1 MLSPNSEPTLDHANE
16 REPATS
22 TARTL
27 NIPKPFG
34 ALFGRPSSPSMMPTL
49 TTTHGKMSSS
59 QANDL
64 RENTALARSLSSTE
78 TSPESPSRTDTSSI
92 SPPNG
97 PDNVS
102 RSSSIMKSRTPSP
115 GPELNSVHLTPSRIS
130 QSPTPSIRSHDLQ
143 SIPTISSRATSRDSR
158 STSSGSDSSSDE
170 EEVYFNGLL
179 THILDDRTFLV
190 GIIAH
195 TEWPDFLALT
205 QTCRGA
211 RRAVLDLNENE
222 SSLTQSGRS
231 TSRSSQS
238 SARSV
243 QMSAPV
249 RDEVLIGYVEG
260 YSYLARRIKRAT
272 ARRNALDKLTSR
284 TQPTRAVVSR
294 GRQAQSQ
301 SKTSVTNIQK
311 TGKTADFKTAKTI
324 KTSLEEIQLLYIS
337 SLTPLHVYPTSA
349 LVSLSTSSRTR
360 SSDNL
365 ETRFTDVT
373 RKLQA
378 LTLAHSKFV
387 LLLRTMADQ
396 VEELRSSNSRFK
408 PPARH
413 TNGSPRQMPS
423 DQQMRL
429 DTDSEHEREEDL
441 FDTHT
446 YIRGGTFD
454 HPNLPRG
461 SPHSR
466 VRELVF
472 PAPLAGSSPQSSESR
487 NSQQDASIEPVH
499 SRFTSD
505 SAVTSSRSKHS
516 KAPLSRNTAPSAFRS
531 SPQSPKASSLAT
543 PRSSLDSV
551 TASPTK
557 RLSILKAKTPLI
569 SPPLPSEPQ
578 TLKAYST
585 GWRRSLLIASV
596 NHQKRVHRRST
607 LNLRQEP
614 DEFGVEDLTWTPS
627 TPRKRFTTSPAK
639 QPRPLPLS
647 PSGSDTSNTSSAN
660 SSRRNSG
667 NYSSENSSPSPE
679 RRDSDGAKRKEV
691 ESPKKNISFQ
701 LEERAAKRLSTLNK
715 LNGSGALTRPGTLK
729 SPHSRITS
737 HPSQTA
743 TSPHDLLLATS
754 RLRAPVLRV
763 YVPCSELSRSS
774 SFKEGITPY
783 AASSS
788 SRPASRPS
796 TASLRSE
803 QTSSVQQVEA
813 ELMRAG
819 VWEWMRGGEV
829 VVNFGYMP
837 GVFTTVAPKPARPT
851 LSRRQS
857 QTTVR
862 ESQIFAN
869 FTPSPPGTIPVASP
883 RALRTNVKS
892 NSRAAGRFAEY
903 SGSGSD
909 ASSPPSSFRS
919 PTSTPGGTPGPS
931 RVSSSTSI
939 TNSASLVSQP
949 SQSTI
954 QARPSSRQSTLDSR
968 QYTSSPVP
976 LRQPAF
982 VQEPSPQ
989 QVEATWLIFNGS
1001 HLVPYTP
1008 STSDAEALSH
1018 EDGLE
1023 RLAKREESFLPL
1035 DDPLALP
1042 SPFYYDH
1049 ILGAEGRLKVRVDS
1063 SRIPKPLDSEKVN
1076 VTTMSHTR
1084 SRSDPS
1090 SRDASGEFGSHFH
1103 EEFFN
1108 LGHSS
1113 EDDSGSAGISMS
1125 LQTFPA
1131 LIHSPGGLGG
1141 WAKVRRWRWVAR
1153 ATIPSP
1159 TTTEVEEPSHPPT
1172 TFRTSSTATRSN
1184 WLSTGGRASYE
1195 KERELKGLIG
1205 RGWTGRTWV
1214 LEGEGTKEGR
1224 DVLLSCLK
1232 SSSASLPPAEGVN
1245 STKMEWEIVR
1255 AKTDK
1260 AGPTAGVLWF
1270 RLLTPSA
1277 PVGSLDGDDSTI
1289 GC

>member
-1 MLSPNSEPTLDHANE
+1 
-16 REPATS
+16 
-22 TARTL
+22 
-27 NIPKPFG
+27 
-34 ALFGRPSSPSMMPTL
+34 MPTL

-59 QANDL
+59 QTDHL
-64 RENTALARSLSSTE
+64 RKNTALARSLSSTE
-78 TSPESPSRTDTSSI
+78 ASPESPSRTDTSSI
-92 SPPNG
+92 SPPNRT
-97 PDNVS
+97 DNVS

-115 GPELNSVHLTPSRIS
+115 GPEFNGAHLTPSRIS
-130 QSPTPSIRSHDLQ
+130 HSPTPSTRSLDLQ

-158 STSSGSDSSSDE
+158 STSSGSDSSSE
-170 EEVYFNGLL
+170 EEVYFNDLL
-179 THILDDRTFLV
+179 THVLDDRTFLV

-211 RRAVLDLNENE
+211 RRAVLDLNENG
-222 SSLTQSGRS
+222 SSTQSGRS
-231 TSRSSQS
+231 ASRSSQS

-260 YSYLARRIKRAT
+260 YNYLARRIKRAT

-284 TQPTRAVVSR
+284 TQPTRTVVSR

-311 TGKTADFKTAKTI
+311 IGKTADVKTNKTI

-337 SLTPLHVYPTSA
+337 SLTPLHVYPTNA

-360 SSDNL
+360 SSDNQ
-365 ETRFTDVT
+365 ETRFIDVT

-396 VEELRSSNSRFK
+396 VAELRSSNSRFK
-408 PPARH
+408 APAPH
-413 TNGSPRQMPS
+413 TNGLPRRVPS
-423 DQQMRL
+423 DQQMQL
-429 DTDSEHEREEDL
+429 DTDSEQEREEDL
-441 FDTHT
+441 FDTYT
-446 YIRGGTFD
+446 YIGGGTFD
-454 HPNLPRG
+454 HPNLPKG
-461 SPHSR
+461 SRHGR

-472 PAPLAGSSPQSSESR
+472 PAPLAGSPSQSSESR
-487 NSQQDASIEPVH
+487 NSQQDLSVQPVH
-499 SRFTSD
+499 PRFTSD
-505 SAVTSSRSKHS
+505 PGVTSSRSKRS
-516 KAPLSRNTAPSAFRS
+516 KAPFTTNTAPSAFRTP
-531 SPQSPKASSLAT
+531 PQSPKASSLAT

-557 RLSILKAKTPLI
+557 RLSILKAKAPLV

-585 GWRRSLLIASV
+585 GWRRSLLVASV
-596 NHQKRVHRRST
+596 NHQKRINRRST
-607 LNLRQEP
+607 LNLKQEP
-614 DEFGVEDLTWTPS
+614 DEFGVEDLSWTPS
-627 TPRKRFTTSPAK
+627 PPRKRFTTSPAK

-667 NYSSENSSPSPE
+667 NYSSGNSSPSPE

-701 LEERAAKRLSTLNK
+701 LEEKAAKRLSTLNK
-715 LNGSGALTRPGTLK
+715 LNGSSALSRPGALK
-729 SPHSRITS
+729 SPHSKITS
-737 HPSQTA
+737 HPSQSA

-763 YVPCSELSRSS
+763 YVPCSELSRSTS
-774 SFKEGITPY
+774 LKEGIAPY

-788 SRPASRPS
+788 FRRPASRPS

-803 QTSSVQQVEA
+803 QTSSIQQVET

-837 GVFTTVAPKPARPT
+837 GVFTTAVPRAARPT

-857 QTTVR
+857 QATVR

-869 FTPSPPGTIPVASP
+869 FTPSPPGTNPGVSP
-883 RALRTNVKS
+883 RAPVALGTNIKG
-892 NSRAAGRFAEY
+892 SRAAGRFAEH

-909 ASSPPSSFRS
+909 VSSPPSSFRS

-968 QYTSSPVP
+968 AYTSSPVP
-976 LRQPAF
+976 LRQPTF
-982 VQEPSPQ
+982 VQDSSPQ

-1008 STSDAEALSH
+1008 STSDVEALSH
-1018 EDGLE
+1018 EDGPE
-1023 RLAKREESFLPL
+1023 VLAKRDESFLPL
-1035 DDPLALP
+1035 DDPLSLP

-1063 SRIPKPLDSEKVN
+1063 SKIPKPLDSEKVN
-1076 VTTMSHTR
+1076 VTAMSHTR

-1090 SRDASGEFGSHFH
+1090 VRDTSGEFGSQFH
-1103 EEFFN
+1103 EEFSN

-1125 LQTFPA
+1125 LQTFPV

-1141 WAKVRRWRWVAR
+1141 WARVRRWRWVAR

-1159 TTTEVEEPSHPPT
+1159 TTEAEEPSHPPT
-1172 TFRTSSTATRSN
+1172 TFRTSTTTTKSN
-1184 WLSTGGRASYE
+1184 WLSTGGKSGYE
-1195 KERELKGLIG
+1195 NERELKGLVG

-1232 SSSASLPPAEGVN
+1232 SSSASLPTAEGVN

-1255 AKTDK
+1255 NKTDK